1 MVRTDEWIMGVICTL
16 VRHKGTDEGI
26 FCYDDM
32 HVKGKQTWYIITMWE
47 REGRRH
53 FTDYFLFY
61 GHSQLSEVWCF
72 LFFVL
77 CIWRDLIREVEVCIN
92 ASFQF
97 FLHIFVSVRKGL
109 YVRRGMQ
116 IGGLQFELPK
126 HTVSLCSR
134 VQTFLSNLF
143 AFRCE
148 IYLSIHFDFIGQGDN
163 TTRCIIFVCLISTTQ
178 NRRWIYYVY
187 HIIA

>member
-1 MVRTDEWIMGVICTL
+1 MHKCLFSIFFIYLL
-16 VRHKGTDEGI
+16 VL
-26 FCYDDM
+26 
-32 HVKGKQTWYIITMWE
+32 
-47 REGRRH
+47 GR
-53 FTDYFLFY
+53 
-61 GHSQLSEVWCF
+61 
-72 LFFVL
+72 
-77 CIWRDLIREVEVCIN
+77 
-92 ASFQF
+92 
-97 FLHIFVSVRKGL
+97 GL

-178 NRRWIYYVY
+178 NRR
-187 HIIA
+187 